1 MQSLDVVLF
10 QGDAQVAESL
20 ASALSHVFG
29 SVQKARSLG
38 EFRSLFA
45 QCQQGVAILDIEA
58 ASLAEVHNLTQEFP
72 RSCIVCTH
80 RLADEDMWVA
90 ALQAGALDIC
100 ASSDIPGII
109 RSAVTNSAL
118 AHAAAA

>member
-1 MQSLDVVLF
+1 MQSLDVVLL

-20 ASALSHVFG
+20 VAALSHVFG
-29 SVQKARSLG
+29 SVQQARSLR
-38 EFRSLFA
+38 EFRSLIA
-45 QCQQGVAILDIEA
+45 QHKTGVAILDIEA
-58 ASLAEVHNLTQEFP
+58 ASLAEVHRLTQEFP
-72 RSCIVCTH
+72 HSCIVCTH

-109 RSAVTNSAL
+109 RSAVTNSA
-118 AHAAAA
+118 AANAAAA

>member
-1 MQSLDVVLF
+1 MQSLDVVLL

-20 ASALSHVFG
+20 AAALSPVFG
-29 SVQKARSLG
+29 SVQRARSLR
-38 EFRSLFA
+38 ELRSLFA
-45 QCQQGVAILDIEA
+45 RLQRGVAILDIEA
-58 ASLAEVHNLTQEFP
+58 TSLEEVHNLTEEFP
-72 RSCIVCTH
+72 HSCIVCTH

-109 RSAVTNSAL
+109 RSAVTNSAG
-118 AHAAAA
+118 ARAAAA

>member
-20 ASALSHVFG
+20 AAALSHVFG
-29 SVQKARSLG
+29 SVQQARSLG

-45 QCQQGVAILDIEA
+45 QRQPGVAILDIEA
-58 ASLAEVHNLTQEFP
+58 ASLAEVHSLTQEFP
-72 RSCIVCTH
+72 HSCIVCTH

-109 RSAVTNSAL
+109 RSAVTNSAV